1 MGTCFRY
8 DSARTQLHYH
18 KHDMIREFEGT
29 LSSGKVF
36 LLAEDAE
43 QAAWTA
49 LELSENR
56 EDTLLN
62 VKQSDEW

>member
-1 MGTCFRY
+1 MGTCSRY
-8 DSARTQLHYH
+8 DSARTQTQHH
-18 KHDMIREFEGT
+18 KHNMIREFEVT

-43 QAAWTA
+43 QAAWSA

-62 VKQSDEW
+62 VKQTDEW

>member
-1 MGTCFRY
+1 
-8 DSARTQLHYH
+8 
-18 KHDMIREFEGT
+18 MIEEYEVT

-43 QAAWTA
+43 QAAWSA

-56 EDTLLN
+56 KDTLIN
-62 VKQSDEW
+62 VKRTDEW

>member
-1 MGTCFRY
+1 
-8 DSARTQLHYH
+8 
-18 KHDMIREFEGT
+18 MIREFEVT

-36 LLAEDAE
+36 ILAEDAA
-43 QAAWTA
+43 QAAWRA

-62 VKQSDEW
+62 VKQTDEW

>member
-1 MGTCFRY
+1 MGTQFRY
-8 DSARTQLHYH
+8 DSARTQLKHH
-18 KHDMIREFEGT
+18 KHNMIREFEVT

-43 QAAWTA
+43 QAAWSA

-62 VKQSDEW
+62 VKQTDEW